1 MPNDDKI
8 VKGFKTDQGE
18 AKYDYNSL
26 ANLPLTIKEIDSTLI
41 LNEGKLSVQVADEAE
56 QDNTLPITSAA
67 VYTQIGNI
75 EVLLST
81 I

>member
-1 MPNDDKI
+1 MLDVDKV

-26 ANLPLTIKEIDSTLI
+26 ANLPLTIREVDSTLT
-41 LNEGKLSVQVADEAE
+41 LKEGKLSVNVTSEAE

-67 VYTQIGNI
+67 VYTQLGNI
-75 EVLLST
+75 EILLST

>member
-41 LNEGKLSVQVADEAE
+41 LKEGKLSVHVADEAE

-67 VYTQIGNI
+67 VYTQLGNI

>member
-41 LNEGKLSVQVADEAE
+41 LNEGKLSIHVADEAE